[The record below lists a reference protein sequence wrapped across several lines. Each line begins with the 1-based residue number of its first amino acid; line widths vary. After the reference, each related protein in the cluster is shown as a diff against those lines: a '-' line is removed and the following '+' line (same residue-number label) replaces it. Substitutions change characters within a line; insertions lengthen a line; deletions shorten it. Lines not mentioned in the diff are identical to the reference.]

1 MIEVKKFATLTGH
14 RDAIYT
20 LQPGEFDHIVY
31 SAGGDGMIVE
41 WDLRQPD
48 QGDLLVKVPNS
59 VYALHRLPETN
70 QLVVAQNQQGI
81 HLIDL
86 RERKEIASLHLT
98 TSSIFDIKHQGTF
111 LFIATGE
118 GILYVVDLKKWQ
130 VVKRL
135 ALSDKSLRTLVVNE
149 PAAQLIVGSSDCMI
163 RVVSLEDFS
172 IVKEW
177 QAHENSVFTLSFD
190 KSYQTL
196 MSGSRDARFK
206 AWDVTGQYALKQ
218 EVVAH
223 MFAIN
228 HISFSPDGKHFVTCS
243 LDKSI
248 KVWSFDGLKLLKVI
262 DKARH
267 AGHGTSVNKL
277 LWTSF
282 NDQLVSA
289 SDDRTVS
296 VWQLFFELNTNH

>member
-1 MIEVKKFATLTGH
+1 MIEIKKFATLTGH

-20 LQPGEFDHIVY
+20 LQSGEFDHIVY

-41 WDLRQPD
+41 WDLRKPD
-48 QGDLLVKVPNS
+48 QGELLVKVPNS
-59 VYALHRLPETN
+59 VYALHRLPESN

-81 HLIDL
+81 HLIDI
-86 RERKEIASLHLT
+86 RERKEITSLHLT
-98 TSSIFDIKHQGTF
+98 TSSIFDIKHHRNF

-118 GILYVVDLKKWQ
+118 GVLYVVDLNKWQ

-135 ALSDKSLRTLVVNE
+135 PLSGKSLRTLVVNE
-149 PAAQLIVGSSDCMI
+149 PAAQLLVGSSDCMI

-172 IVKEW
+172 VLSKW

-206 AWDVTGQYALKQ
+206 AWDVNGQYALKQ

-267 AGHGTSVNKL
+267 AGHGTSVNKV